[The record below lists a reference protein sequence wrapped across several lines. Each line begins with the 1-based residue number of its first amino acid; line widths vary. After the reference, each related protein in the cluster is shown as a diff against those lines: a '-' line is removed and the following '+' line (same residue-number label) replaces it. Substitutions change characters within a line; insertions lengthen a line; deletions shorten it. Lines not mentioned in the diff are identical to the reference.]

1 MSLYLISLLF
11 IRVPKNYAVM
21 IFFNRQFIK
30 KEVLIWLGIALYSGV
45 SNCAFL
51 FLLLFFQE
59 LKQKFAEQTQVN
71 KRLPLRLFF
80 FELVLKSVLLSFWHQ
95 ALAEAQKSKEQA
107 LVESVS

>member
-1 MSLYLISLLF
+1 M
-11 IRVPKNYAVM
+11 R
-21 IFFNRQFIK
+21 FFF
-30 KEVLIWLGIALYSGV
+30 S
-45 SNCAFL
+45 S
-51 FLLLFFQE
+51 FFQE

-71 KRLPLRLFF
+71 KRLPLLSCF

>member
-21 IFFNRQFIK
+21 IFFNR
-30 KEVLIWLGIALYSGV
+30 LIWLGIALYSGV
-45 SNCAFL
+45 SNYAFL

-71 KRLPLRLFF
+71 KRLPLLSCF